1 MYCPNCG
8 KSIKEY
14 DNFCRYCG
22 VNLRE
27 EEKEEI
33 FSPTQI
39 RKYVE
44 RTIRLYGIMIDLE
57 ETLKF
62 IDNEFGKK
70 VKEFQEELESFGI
83 KLNCWDVENILKHYE
98 ITRFS

>member
-1 MYCPNCG
+1 
-8 KSIKEY
+8 
-14 DNFCRYCG
+14 
-22 VNLRE
+22 
-27 EEKEEI
+27 
-33 FSPTQI
+33 
-39 RKYVE
+39 
-44 RTIRLYGIMIDLE
+44 MIDLE